1 MNPASRYSPSLFAAL
16 FSAPLA
22 ALLCALASPWALAQ
36 SAFPSK
42 PVTLV
47 VPFAPG
53 GGSDIV
59 ARTLQPKLAALLGQ
73 SVVVDNKPS
82 ASGVIAT
89 NFVAKAPPDGHTLF
103 LSWDNHSINPVI
115 NKDLPYDTA
124 KDFAPVTLLVRLPLV
139 MGAWGGLPVGNAQ
152 EFIALAK
159 RQPGKL
165 NYASVGSGSSNRLV
179 SENLNRLAG
188 IDVAHIPYKGGG
200 PSIIALLSGE
210 VAYSYLSYASLR
222 GHIASGKIKAL
233 AVTGARRLPDLPNVP
248 TMIESGFPGFEAY
261 GWIGI
266 FAPAGTPEAV
276 IARLNRDFLATLADA
291 EVKQRVASI
300 GAEIVG
306 STPQELDAFWRKE
319 YEFWEK
325 FVRETKLRFE

>member
-1 MNPASRYSPSLFAAL
+1 MTHVPRSTRLTACVQGWFVAGILLLSPVA
-16 FSAPLA
+16 
-22 ALLCALASPWALAQ
+22 ALAQ
-36 SAFPSK
+36 AAFPAK

-59 ARTLQPKLAALLGQ
+59 ARTLQPKLSTLLGVP
-73 SVVVDNKPS
+73 VVVDNKPS
-82 ASGVIAT
+82 GSGVVAT
-89 NFVAKAPPDGHTLF
+89 NFVAKAPADGYTLL

-115 NKDLPYDTA
+115 NKNLPYDTA

-139 MGAWGGLPVGNAQ
+139 MGAWAGLPANNAQ

-159 RQPGKL
+159 RQPGTF

-200 PSIIALLSGE
+200 PSIIAMISGE

-222 GHIASGKIKAL
+222 GHIASGKLKAL
-233 AVTGARRLPDLPNVP
+233 AVTGAKRLPDLPNVP

-266 FAPAGTPEAV
+266 FAPVGTPEAV
-276 IARLNRDFLATLADA
+276 IARLNRDFLAALADPD
-291 EVKQRVASI
+291 VKQRINGI
-300 GAEIVG
+300 GAETVG
-306 STPQELDAFWRKE
+306 STPQELDQFWRKE

-325 FVRETKLRFE
+325 FVRETKLKFEQ

>member
-1 MNPASRYSPSLFAAL
+1 MTIAHRSKRFTSWVGKWVAIGGMLMAPAVL
-16 FSAPLA
+16 
-22 ALLCALASPWALAQ
+22 LAQ
-36 SAFPSK
+36 AQFPSK
-42 PVTLV
+42 PITLV

-59 ARTLQPKLAALLGQ
+59 ARTLQPRLSALLG
-73 SVVVDNKPS
+73 VPVLVDNKS
-82 ASGVIAT
+82 SGSGIVAT

-139 MGAWGGLPVGNAQ
+139 MGAWAGLPANNAQ

-159 RQPGKL
+159 RQPGKF

-200 PSIIALLSGE
+200 PSIIAMIAGE
-210 VAYSYLSYASLR
+210 VAFSYLSYASLR
-222 GHIASGKIKAL
+222 SHIASGKIKPL
-233 AVTGARRLPDLPNVP
+233 AVTSARRMPDLPNVP

-291 EVKQRVASI
+291 DVKQRIAAI

-306 STPQELDAFWRKE
+306 STPQELDTFWRKE

-325 FVRETKLRFE
+325 FVRETKLKFE

>member
-1 MNPASRYSPSLFAAL
+1 MTHAPRSTRLTFCVQGWFVAGIMLLSPVA
-16 FSAPLA
+16 
-22 ALLCALASPWALAQ
+22 ALAQ
-36 SAFPSK
+36 AAFPAK

-59 ARTLQPKLAALLGQ
+59 ARTLQPKLSTLLGVP
-73 SVVVDNKPS
+73 VVVDNKPS
-82 ASGVIAT
+82 GSGVVAT
-89 NFVAKAPPDGHTLF
+89 NFVAKAPADGYTLL

-115 NKDLPYDTA
+115 NKNLPYDTA

-139 MGAWGGLPVGNAQ
+139 MGAWAGLPANNAQ

-159 RQPGKL
+159 RQPGTF

-200 PSIIALLSGE
+200 PSIIAMISGE

-222 GHIASGKIKAL
+222 GHIASGKLKAL
-233 AVTGARRLPDLPNVP
+233 AVTGAKRLPDLPNVP

-266 FAPAGTPEAV
+266 FAPVGTPEAV
-276 IARLNRDFLATLADA
+276 IARLNRDFLATLADPD
-291 EVKQRVASI
+291 VKQRINGI
-300 GAEIVG
+300 GAETVG
-306 STPQELDAFWRKE
+306 STPQELDQFWRKE

-325 FVRETKLRFE
+325 FVRETKLKFEQ

>member
-1 MNPASRYSPSLFAAL
+1 MTHAPRSTQLTFCVQGWFVAGILLLSPVA
-16 FSAPLA
+16 
-22 ALLCALASPWALAQ
+22 ALAQ
-36 SAFPSK
+36 AAFPAK

-59 ARTLQPKLAALLGQ
+59 ARTLQPKLSTLLGVP
-73 SVVVDNKPS
+73 VVVDNKPS
-82 ASGVIAT
+82 GSGVVAT
-89 NFVAKAPPDGHTLF
+89 NFVAKAPADGYTLL

-115 NKDLPYDTA
+115 NKNLPYDTA

-139 MGAWGGLPVGNAQ
+139 MGAWAGLPANNAQ

-159 RQPGKL
+159 RQPGTF

-200 PSIIALLSGE
+200 PSIIAMISGE

-222 GHIASGKIKAL
+222 GHIASGKLKAL
-233 AVTGARRLPDLPNVP
+233 AVTGAKRLPDLPNVP

-266 FAPAGTPEAV
+266 FAPVGTPEAV
-276 IARLNRDFLATLADA
+276 IARLNRDFLAALADPD
-291 EVKQRVASI
+291 VKQRINGI
-300 GAEIVG
+300 GAETVG
-306 STPQELDAFWRKE
+306 STPQELDQFWRKE

-325 FVRETKLRFE
+325 FVRETKLKFEQ

>member
-1 MNPASRYSPSLFAAL
+1 MKRLLPTSVWRPSRWLCFGLALSTPFAAT
-16 FSAPLA
+16 
-22 ALLCALASPWALAQ
+22 AQ
-36 SAFPSK
+36 SPFPAR

-59 ARTLQPKLAALLGQ
+59 ARTIQPKLAALLGQ

-82 ASGVIAT
+82 GSGVVAT
-89 NFVAKAPPDGHTLF
+89 NFVAKAPADGHTLF

-139 MGAWGGLPVGNAQ
+139 MGAWGGLPANTVQ
-152 EFIALAK
+152 EFVALAK

-165 NYASVGSGSSNRLV
+165 NYASVGSASSNRLV

-200 PSIIALLSGE
+200 PSIIAMLAGE
-210 VAYSYLSYASLR
+210 VAYSYLSFASLR
-222 GHIASGKIKAL
+222 GHIQSGKIKAL
-233 AVTGARRLPDLPNVP
+233 AITGAKRLPELPNVP

-266 FAPAGTPEAV
+266 FAPAGTPEPV
-276 IARLNRDFLATLADA
+276 IARLNRDFVSVINDP
-291 EVKQRVASI
+291 EVKTRISAI
-300 GAEIVG
+300 GAETVG
-306 STPQELDAFWRKE
+306 STPQELDQFWRKE

-325 FVRETKLRFE
+325 FVKETKLKFE

>member
-1 MNPASRYSPSLFAAL
+1 MTHAPRSTRLTSCVRGWFVASIMLLSPVA
-16 FSAPLA
+16 
-22 ALLCALASPWALAQ
+22 ALAQ
-36 SAFPSK
+36 AAFPAK

-59 ARTLQPKLAALLGQ
+59 ARTLQPKLSALLGVP
-73 SVVVDNKPS
+73 VVVDNKPS
-82 ASGVIAT
+82 GSGVVAT
-89 NFVAKAPPDGHTLF
+89 NFVAKAPADGYTLL

-115 NKDLPYDTA
+115 NKNLPYDTA

-139 MGAWGGLPVGNAQ
+139 MGAWAGLPANNAQ

-159 RQPGKL
+159 RQPGTF

-200 PSIIALLSGE
+200 PSIIAMISGE
-210 VAYSYLSYASLR
+210 VAYSFLSYASLR
-222 GHIASGKIKAL
+222 GHIASGKLKAL

-266 FAPAGTPEAV
+266 FAPVGTPEAV
-276 IARLNRDFLATLADA
+276 IARLNRDFLAALADPD
-291 EVKQRVASI
+291 VKQRIHGI
-300 GAEIVG
+300 GAETVG
-306 STPQELDAFWRKE
+306 STPQELDQFWRKE

-325 FVRETKLRFE
+325 FVRETKLKFEQ

>member
-1 MNPASRYSPSLFAAL
+1 MKRMEHDFGTCRRVLQALHLLIAAMASTAAFA
-16 FSAPLA
+16 
-22 ALLCALASPWALAQ
+22 Q
-36 SAFPSK
+36 GGFPTRA
-42 PVTLV
+42 VTLV

-59 ARTLQPKLAALLGQ
+59 ARTLQPKLSTLLGVP
-73 SVVVDNKPS
+73 VVVDNKPS
-82 ASGVIAT
+82 GSGVVAT
-89 NFVAKAPPDGHTLF
+89 NFVAKAPADGYTLL

-115 NKDLPYDTA
+115 NKNLPYDTA

-139 MGAWGGLPVGNAQ
+139 MGAWAGLPANNAQ

-159 RQPGKL
+159 RQPGTF

-200 PSIIALLSGE
+200 PSIIAMISGE
-210 VAYSYLSYASLR
+210 VAYSYLSYAALR
-222 GHIASGKIKAL
+222 GHIASGKLKAL
-233 AVTGARRLPDLPNVP
+233 AVTGAKRLPDLPNVP

-266 FAPAGTPEAV
+266 FAPVGTPEAV
-276 IARLNRDFLATLADA
+276 IARLNRDFLAALADPD
-291 EVKQRVASI
+291 VKQRINGI
-300 GAEIVG
+300 GAETVG
-306 STPQELDAFWRKE
+306 STPQELDQFWRKE

-325 FVRETKLRFE
+325 FVRETKLKFEQ

>member
-1 MNPASRYSPSLFAAL
+1 MKQNVFASTLRLSHWLGCGLAVC
-16 FSAPLA
+16 APFVV
-22 ALLCALASPWALAQ
+22 LAQ
-36 SAFPSK
+36 TTFPAK

-53 GGSDIV
+53 GGSDII
-59 ARTLQPKLAALLGQ
+59 ARTIQPKLAALLGQ
-73 SVVVDNKPS
+73 PVVVDNKPS
-82 ASGVIAT
+82 GSGVVAT
-89 NFVAKAPPDGHTLF
+89 NFVAKAPADGHTLF

-139 MGAWGGLPVGNAQ
+139 MGAWGGLPANSVQ
-152 EFIALAK
+152 EFVALAK

-165 NYASVGSGSSNRLV
+165 NYASVGSASSNRLV

-200 PSIIALLSGE
+200 PSILAMLSGE
-210 VAYSYLSYASLR
+210 VAYSYLSFASLK
-222 GHIASGKIKAL
+222 GHILSGKIKAL
-233 AVTGARRLPDLPNVP
+233 AITGAKRLPELPNVP

-266 FAPAGTPEAV
+266 FAPAGTPEPV
-276 IARLNRDFLATLADA
+276 IARLNRDFIAVITDP
-291 EVKQRVASI
+291 EVKQRISAI
-300 GAEIVG
+300 GAETVG
-306 STPQELDAFWRKE
+306 STPQELDQFWRKE

-325 FVRETKLRFE
+325 FVKETKLKFE

>member
-1 MNPASRYSPSLFAAL
+1 MTHAPRSTRLTFCVQGWFVAGILLLSPVA
-16 FSAPLA
+16 
-22 ALLCALASPWALAQ
+22 ALAQ
-36 SAFPSK
+36 AAFPAK

-59 ARTLQPKLAALLGQ
+59 ARTLQPKLSTLLGVP
-73 SVVVDNKPS
+73 VVVDNKPS
-82 ASGVIAT
+82 GSGVVAT
-89 NFVAKAPPDGHTLF
+89 NFVAKAPADGYTLL

-115 NKDLPYDTA
+115 NKNLPYDTA

-139 MGAWGGLPVGNAQ
+139 MGAWAGLPANNAQ

-159 RQPGKL
+159 RQPGTF

-200 PSIIALLSGE
+200 PSIIAMISGE

-222 GHIASGKIKAL
+222 GHIASGKLKAL
-233 AVTGARRLPDLPNVP
+233 AVTGAKRLPDLPNVP

-266 FAPAGTPEAV
+266 FAPVGTPEAV
-276 IARLNRDFLATLADA
+276 IARLNRDFLAALADPD
-291 EVKQRVASI
+291 VKQRINGI
-300 GAEIVG
+300 GAETVG
-306 STPQELDAFWRKE
+306 STPQELDQFWRKE

-325 FVRETKLRFE
+325 FVRETKLKFEQ

>member
-1 MNPASRYSPSLFAAL
+1 MTHAPRSTRLTFCVQGWFVAGILLLSPVA
-16 FSAPLA
+16 
-22 ALLCALASPWALAQ
+22 ALAQ
-36 SAFPSK
+36 AAFPAK

-59 ARTLQPKLAALLGQ
+59 ARTLQPKLSTLLGVP
-73 SVVVDNKPS
+73 VVVDNKPS
-82 ASGVIAT
+82 GSGVVAT
-89 NFVAKAPPDGHTLF
+89 NFVAKAPADGYTLL

-115 NKDLPYDTA
+115 NKNLPYDTA

-139 MGAWGGLPVGNAQ
+139 MGAWAGLPANNAQ
-152 EFIALAK
+152 EFIALVK
-159 RQPGKL
+159 RQPGTF

-200 PSIIALLSGE
+200 PSIIAMISGE

-222 GHIASGKIKAL
+222 GHIASGKLKAL
-233 AVTGARRLPDLPNVP
+233 AVTGAKRLPDLPNVP

-266 FAPAGTPEAV
+266 FAPVGTPEAV
-276 IARLNRDFLATLADA
+276 IARLNRDFLATLADPD
-291 EVKQRVASI
+291 VKQRINGI
-300 GAEIVG
+300 GAETVG
-306 STPQELDAFWRKE
+306 STPQELDQFWRKE

-325 FVRETKLRFE
+325 FVRETKLKFEQ